1 MDLQQDLLMNQMWVV
16 WYIGELRMAPEM
28 ATHSSTFAWK
38 IPWTEEHGRLQ
49 FMGLQRVRHNWVTSL
64 SLSNIFALSTWSYKL
79 SRGENCG
86 RTNLVVVVMG
96 NRNSVSLRCLV
107 VAGSDGISLRAH
119 IQELN
124 YLNLNYLSTI
134 QQPWENY
141 LISVCSYFLILEWE
155 WY

>member
-49 FMGLQRVRHNWVTSL
+49 FMGSQRVRHNWVTSL

-79 SRGENCG
+79 SHEENCG

-96 NRNSVSLRCLV
+96 NRNSVWYVVSLRCLV

-134 QQPWENY
+134 QQP
-141 LISVCSYFLILEWE
+141 CDLEKITW
-155 WY
+155 